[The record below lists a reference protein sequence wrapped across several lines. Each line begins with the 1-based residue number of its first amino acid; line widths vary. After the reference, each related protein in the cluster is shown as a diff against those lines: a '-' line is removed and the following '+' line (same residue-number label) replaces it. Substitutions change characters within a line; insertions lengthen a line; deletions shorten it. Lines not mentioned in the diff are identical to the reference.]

1 MHAIEGYTPAAAAP
15 RLPVL
20 LIGCVVMKRRVFCLV
35 LFFLLAHPFPV
46 LSQPSLQSLVDATS
60 PGGTLRLS
68 PGVHAGPV
76 TLSRPIVLDGGGKAI
91 IDGGG
96 KRSVLRVNT
105 GNAVVRGLILRNTGN
120 SHDQMDSGIAI
131 EGDSNRIEDNV
142 IEDALFGIVLKQ
154 SNHNLVRRNH
164 IRSKAA
170 ELSMRGESVR
180 LWNSIGNRIEDNDI
194 ADTRDF
200 TLMNSP
206 NNHVSG
212 NSIRGSRYGMH
223 LIFSPNSHVEKN
235 RLSYNATG
243 IVVLNS
249 DYITIRGNTLQ
260 HTANIGGACIAIK
273 KSTEILAEGNQIVH
287 CATAILSDSPV
298 GDLNRLVFRNN
309 RIAHNTTGVQLYGE
323 RGGHIFENNRFEKN
337 LLQVVMSGSG
347 DALANRWHG
356 NYWDDYEGFDLNHD
370 GIGDTPHEIYAY
382 ADRIWIETPAASF
395 FRNSP
400 ALEVLDF
407 LERLAPFS
415 APDLILRDP
424 KPRFSSAR

>member
-1 MHAIEGYTPAAAAP
+1 MPAPDGACPPA
-15 RLPVL
+15 L
-20 LIGCVVMKRRVFCLV
+20 LIGRVTMNRRAFGLLLLIC
-35 LFFLLAHPFPV
+35 LAHPFSV
-46 LSQPSLQSLVDATS
+46 LGRPSLQSLVDATP
-60 PGGTLRLS
+60 PGSILRLS
-68 PGVHAGPV
+68 PGIYAGPV
-76 TLSRPIVLDGGGKAI
+76 TLSRAIVLDGGGKAI

-142 IEDALFGIVLKQ
+142 IENALFGIVLKQ
-154 SNHNLVRRNH
+154 SNHNRVRRNY
-164 IRSKAA
+164 IRSKPA

-180 LWNSIGNRIEDNDI
+180 LWNSINNRIENNDI

-223 LIFSPNSHVEKN
+223 LIFSPNCHIEGNHISN
-235 RLSYNATG
+235 NATG

-249 DYITIRGNTLQ
+249 DYITIRGNTLR
-260 HTANIGGACIAIK
+260 HTAGIGGACIAIK
-273 KSTEILAEGNQIVH
+273 KSNEILAEGNQIVH
-287 CATAILSDSPV
+287 CATGILSDSPV
-298 GDLNRLVFRNN
+298 GDMNRVVFRAN
-309 RIAHNTTGVQLYGE
+309 RVAHNTTGIQLYGE

-337 LLQVVMSGSG
+337 LVQVVMSGSG
-347 DALANRWHG
+347 DALSNRWHG
-356 NYWDDYEGFDLNHD
+356 NYWDDYQGFDLNHD

-382 ADRIWIETPAASF
+382 ADRIWIETPAATF

-400 ALEVLDF
+400 ALELLDF

-415 APDLILRDP
+415 APDLLVRDP
-424 KPRFSSAR
+424 RPRFSPM